1 MEENNG
7 ARKQILEGLKFIFLV
22 TGTKVGCTLFIYT
35 KAKCSVLLTNLL
47 LTNLLTDQN
56 KI

>member
-1 MEENNG
+1 MEENDG
-7 ARKQILEGLKFIFLV
+7 AIKQILEGLKFIFLI
-22 TGTKVGCTLFIYT
+22 TRTEVGCTLFIYT
-35 KAKCSVLLTNLL
+35 KAECSVW

>member
-1 MEENNG
+1 MEENDG
-7 ARKQILEGLKFIFLV
+7 AIKQILEGLKFIFLI
-22 TGTKVGCTLFIYT
+22 TRTEVGCTLFIYT
-35 KAKCSVLLTNLL
+35 KAECSVL